1 MSAVLSGSNTFFG
14 IADNLSRPQMHLSE
28 LNIYPVKSLKRIA
41 LTESVVE
48 DRGLRHDRR
57 WMLVDSANQFLTQRE
72 HPVMARIEIKI
83 DGDRVTAG
91 FDGGEIEMPLSSTT
105 DEFHTVKVFNDTVRS
120 QFYPLEIDRW
130 FSDILGIDCRLVTMP
145 EGAHRAVDP
154 AFAVRRFKDEV
165 SFADAYPFLVIG
177 EASLADL
184 NSRLSET
191 VPMNR
196 FRPNFV
202 VAGSETF
209 AEDNWS
215 VVKIGSTVFHVVKSC
230 GRCVITT
237 VDQVKG
243 KKTGKEPLRTLS
255 IYRTVKG
262 NALFGRYLIAENPG
276 GFVRVGDEV
285 EVLERAKS

>member
-1 MSAVLSGSNTFFG
+1 
-14 IADNLSRPQMHLSE
+14 MHLSE
-28 LNIYPVKSLKRIA
+28 LNIYPVKSLKGIA

-57 WMLVDSANQFLTQRE
+57 WMLVDGSNQFLTQRE

-83 DGDRVTAG
+83 DGDRVTAAFEG
-91 FDGGEIEMPLSSTT
+91 SEIEMPSRSAVE
-105 DEFHTVKVFNDTVRS
+105 EFHTVKIFNDTVRS
-120 QFYPLEIDRW
+120 QFYPSKIDRW
-130 FSDILGIDCRLVTMP
+130 FSEILGTECRLVTMP

-165 SFADAYPFLVIG
+165 SFADAYPFMLLG

-184 NSRLSET
+184 NSRLADP

-202 VAGSETF
+202 VSGSGAF
-209 AEDNWS
+209 AEDSWS

-243 KKTGKEPLRTLS
+243 EKNGKEPLRTLS

-276 GFVRVGDEV
+276 GVVRVGDEI
-285 EVLERAKS
+285 EILERAK

>member
-1 MSAVLSGSNTFFG
+1 
-14 IADNLSRPQMHLSE
+14 MHLSE
-28 LNIYPVKSLKRIA
+28 LNIYPVKSLKGIA
-41 LTESVVE
+41 LSEAVVE

-91 FDGGEIEMPLSSTT
+91 FDGSDIEMPLESAA
-105 DEFHTVKVFNDTVRS
+105 DEFHTVRIFNSTVRS
-120 QFYPLEIDRW
+120 QFYPSEVDRF
-130 FSDILGIDCRLVTMP
+130 FSDMLGADCRLVTMP

-165 SFADAYPFLVIG
+165 SFADGYPFMLLG

-184 NSRLSET
+184 NSRLADQ

-202 VAGSETF
+202 VTGSEAF

-237 VDQVKG
+237 VDQVTG
-243 KKTGKEPLRTLS
+243 EKTGKEPLRTLS

-276 GFVRVGDEV
+276 GIVRVGDEI
-285 EVLERAKS
+285 EVLERARND